1 VRKLL
6 VLIAAFVV
14 LGSSQASAHNL
25 NLVYPA
31 NHRPLGAS
39 YSTWAERWGRYAFG
53 VPNAR
58 NPLIFASNCDVSIQM
73 SHGAL
78 LLPASG
84 GGKQVVSC
92 DVPAHTPL
100 FLTPGGD
107 DSVVGVDGATRA
119 EARRQDLRKS
129 LRHTKGLFVSIDA
142 EQVRHVDRFRTH
154 TPFFRIFLYNHNIVG
169 APKRGTYQMI
179 VGGWFFMIR
188 GLVAGDHT
196 IIAHDVYPSPD
207 GPVSATTRYKLHAA
221 A

>member
-1 VRKLL
+1 MRKLL
-6 VLIAAFVV
+6 ALIAVSCV
-14 LGSSQASAHNL
+14 LGSSQASASNL
-25 NLVYPA
+25 DLVYPA
-31 NHRPLGAS
+31 NHKPLGAS

-92 DVPAHTPL
+92 DVPAQVPL
-100 FLTPGGD
+100 LLTPGGD
-107 DSVVGVDGATRA
+107 DSVVGVDGATHG
-119 EARRQDLRKS
+119 EARQDLRKN
-129 LRHTKGLFVSIDA
+129 LRHTTGVFVSIDG
-142 EQVRHVDRFRTH
+142 EQVRHVNRFRTH
-154 TPFFRIFLYNHNIVG
+154 TSFFRILLYNHNIVG
-169 APKRGTYQMI
+169 APKRGIYEMI
-179 VGGWFFMIR
+179 IGGWFLMIR
-188 GLVAGDHT
+188 GLEAGDHT